1 MVSRFFSVAAFAL
14 GWCPKKLR
22 GPPQRGKI
30 THWLSNF
37 EDRPLKTRVIIVRHG
52 QSTYNQQKR
61 IQGHCDESELTPAGE
76 AQAIKVAQALDGIL
90 FDDVWA
96 SPLKRARRTA
106 ELIVAE
112 LQKTTP
118 QLGAPNFSDNL
129 KEISLPLWEGMP
141 FTEAEANFPEQFR
154 QWRTDPANFLM
165 DVPQGDKTE
174 AFYPVREIYQQA
186 ERFWQQLLA
195 QQEGKTLLIVA
206 HSAINRALVST
217 AIGLGPERF
226 NNLAQANCNISV
238 LNFAGGWNSPVQV
251 ESMNLTSHMGD
262 ALPKLRNGHKGPRM
276 LLVRHGETDWNR
288 NGQFQGQIDVP
299 LNDNG
304 RAQGEKAAE
313 FLKTIPMDA
322 AYTSFMARPKETAE
336 IILKHHPGLTLH
348 SVDELQE
355 ISHGE
360 WEGKFEKDI
369 EAGYPGLLHQWQTA
383 PETVQMPG
391 GENLQQVWHRAI
403 IAWKKIVEAHSGTDD
418 LQTVLVVAHDA
429 INKAILCHVVGL
441 GPEAFWRFKQGNGA
455 VSVIDYPNGID
466 SAPVLNAANI
476 TTHLS
481 GSVLD
486 KTAAGAL

>member
-1 MVSRFFSVAAFAL
+1 MEIA
-14 GWCPKKLR
+14 
-22 GPPQRGKI
+22 
-30 THWLSNF
+30 
-37 EDRPLKTRVIIVRHG
+37 
-52 QSTYNQQKR
+52 
-61 IQGHCDESELTPAGE
+61 QGNGT
-76 AQAIKVAQALDGIL
+76 
-90 FDDVWA
+90 
-96 SPLKRARRTA
+96 
-106 ELIVAE
+106 
-112 LQKTTP
+112 
-118 QLGAPNFSDNL
+118 
-129 KEISLPLWEGMP
+129 
-141 FTEAEANFPEQFR
+141 
-154 QWRTDPANFLM
+154 
-165 DVPQGDKTE
+165 VP
-174 AFYPVREIYQQA
+174 FYPVRDVYQQA
-186 ERFWQQLLA
+186 QRFWQEMLN

-238 LNFAGGWNSPVQV
+238 LNFSGGWNSSVQV

-262 ALPKLRNGHKGPRM
+262 PLPKMRNGHKGPRM
-276 LLVRHGETDWNR
+276 LLVRHGETEWNR

-304 RAQGEKAAE
+304 RAQGEKASE
-313 FLKTIPMDA
+313 FLKNISIDA

-336 IILKHHPGLTLH
+336 IILKHHDGLTLYD
-348 SVDELQE
+348 VQDLRE

-360 WEGKFEKDI
+360 WEGKFEKEI
-369 EAGYPGLLHQWQTA
+369 ESSYPGMLHHWQTE
-383 PETVQMPG
+383 PQTVQMPG
-391 GENLQQVWHRAI
+391 GENLQQVWARAI
-403 IAWKKIVEAHSGTDD
+403 LAWKEIVAAHSATDEI
-418 LQTVLVVAHDA
+418 QTILVVAHDA

-466 SAPVLNAANI
+466 SAPVLNTANI

>member
-1 MVSRFFSVAAFAL
+1 
-14 GWCPKKLR
+14 
-22 GPPQRGKI
+22 
-30 THWLSNF
+30 
-37 EDRPLKTRVIIVRHG
+37 
-52 QSTYNQQKR
+52 
-61 IQGHCDESELTPAGE
+61 LTPRGE
-76 AQAIKVAQALDGIL
+76 TQAVKVAQALEGIT
-90 FDDVWA
+90 FDAVWA
-96 SPLKRARRTA
+96 SPLKRARKTA
-106 ELIVAE
+106 ELIVQE
-112 LQKTTP
+112 LRKATP
-118 QLGAPNFSDNL
+118 QLGDPHFTDNL

-141 FTEAEANFPEQFR
+141 FVEAEANFPDEFR
-154 QWRTDPANFLM
+154 QWRTDPANFAM
-165 DVPQGDKTE
+165 AVPQGESTV

-186 ERFWQQLLA
+186 ERFWQNLLS
-195 QQEGKTLLIVA
+195 QSEGKTLLVVA

-217 AIGLGPERF
+217 AIGLGPDRF

-238 LNFAGGWNSPVQV
+238 LNFAGGWNSPVQI

-262 ALPKLRNGHKGPRM
+262 PLPKMRNGHRGPR
-276 LLVRHGETDWNR
+276 LVLVRHGETEWNR

-313 FLKTIPMDA
+313 FLKSVTLDA
-322 AYTSFMARPKETAE
+322 AYTSYMARPKETAE
-336 IILKHHPGLTLH
+336 IVLKHHPGLTLH
-348 SVDELQE
+348 EVNDLRE

-360 WEGKFEKDI
+360 WEGRFEADI
-369 EAGYPGLLHQWQTA
+369 EASYPGMLHQWQTE
-383 PETVQMPG
+383 PETVQMPD
-391 GENLQQVWHRAI
+391 GENLKQIWHRAI
-403 IAWKKIVEAHSGTDD
+403 LAWKEIVEAHSPQGDD
-418 LQTVLVVAHDA
+418 DPVQTVLVVAHDA

-441 GPEAFWRFKQGNGA
+441 GTEAFWRFKQGNGA